1 MELYPSKDGSIR
13 LVKVKMKSGEFLRP
27 VLRLIPLEVT
37 QKVKLGKPPVD
48 RIFPTNEPTVQ
59 LTGKECS
66 SETIPDE
73 PDVQR
78 TVNDFSSETVPEKR
92 SRYGRLIKQI
102 VRI

>member
-13 LVKVKMKSGEFLRP
+13 LTEFFLR
-27 VLRLIPLEVT
+27 I
-37 QKVKLGKPPVD
+37 
-48 RIFPTNEPTVQ
+48 EPTVQ

>member
-1 MELYPSKDGSIR
+1 MSARY
-13 LVKVKMKSGEFLRP
+13 
-27 VLRLIPLEVT
+27 EVDLSE
-37 QKVKLGKPPVD
+37 QKD